1 VGQNGAICHQPPA
14 GEELR
19 EWNPKFPN
27 PLRRWQFFVFLF
39 VLTLVSLPAPFC
51 PLANGR
57 ATVSSML
64 RLLFTWWHGDVWHG
78 DWAGFEVAGP
88 GLPDALLVFV
98 GTRASAVEALEQQP
112 PGTSWFVLE
121 CSQEKVGNDI
131 KLLERVGGTGEL
143 RWLGAGA
150 N

>member
-1 VGQNGAICHQPPA
+1 
-14 GEELR
+14 
-19 EWNPKFPN
+19 
-27 PLRRWQFFVFLF
+27 
-39 VLTLVSLPAPFC
+39 
-51 PLANGR
+51 
-57 ATVSSML
+57 ML

-131 KLLERVGGTGEL
+131 KFLEQVGGTEVGRGEVRGWGRL
-143 RWLGAGA
+143 LSCELTVGSEPTCPPVYLSTYPFHPLPWAAGA
-150 N
+150 RAVPGRLPLSEFQVDLWCPLAGVASAV